1 MHNIKAFRT
10 YTLTRY
16 YFISHRLLSPT
27 INGSI
32 YSWGLTNV
40 KNSANGESALGFP
53 FNQYFP
59 FLVLSA
65 FAVASFIFESFFP
78 RSLNERYQLSEDL
91 NSTHSTTNGD
101 CSMRSNE
108 MEEDEIIDNGIL
120 GEKRITNF
128 SMRYSRIV

>member
-1 MHNIKAFRT
+1 MFFGRKQSN
-10 YTLTRY
+10 
-16 YFISHRLLSPT
+16 YFNSTIPTHRLLSPT

-32 YSWGLTNV
+32 YSWSLTNV

-65 FAVASFIFESFFP
+65 FAVASFIFESSFP
-78 RSLNERYQLSEDL
+78 RSLNERYQLLEDL
-91 NSTHSTTNGD
+91 NTTHSATNDDHG
-101 CSMRSNE
+101 MKWNE
-108 MEEDEIIDNGIL
+108 TGEDEIIDDGIL

-128 SMRYSRIV
+128 SMRYSRLI